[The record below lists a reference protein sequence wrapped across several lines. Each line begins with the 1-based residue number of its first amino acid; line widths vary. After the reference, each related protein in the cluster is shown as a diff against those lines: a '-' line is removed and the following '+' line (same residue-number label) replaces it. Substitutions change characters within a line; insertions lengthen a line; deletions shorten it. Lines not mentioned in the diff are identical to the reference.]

1 MNVYT
6 PSVSSKSSPSYFQ
19 LKPAEQESAQKHLRE
34 TFAPILTSWQVSEAR
49 AHILG
54 QLQLAQQFRQP
65 ILQFKI
71 QFDVFRS
78 DRAIK
83 GKKLILHKV
92 YFWTKPHPKEL
103 GDYIE
108 MPFSLDQLY
117 QIDKQLSGSRP
128 DLQVLMIDPKL
139 ATVLNMEHLRPYL
152 PDQLQHLQ
160 LDQLQAP
167 AQAPAL
173 ASKSSSPASPIRHVF
188 SGHDVHLL
196 GMA

>member
-1 MNVYT
+1 
-6 PSVSSKSSPSYFQ
+6 VSLKSSPPYSQ
-19 LKPAEQESAQKHLRE
+19 LKAAEQKQAQAMLRE
-34 TFAPILTSWQVSEAR
+34 TFAPILTQWQVSEVG

-83 GKKLILHKV
+83 GKKIILHKV

-117 QIDKQLSGSRP
+117 HIEKQLSGHRP
-128 DLQVLMIDPKL
+128 DLQILMIDPKL
-139 ATVLNMEHLRPYL
+139 ATVLNIDHLRPYL
-152 PDQLQHLQ
+152 PEQLQNLQ
-160 LDQLQAP
+160 LDQLQGGTP
-167 AQAPAL
+167 KGQ
-173 ASKSSSPASPIRHVF
+173 SSSTSTQNKNAF

>member
-1 MNVYT
+1 M
-6 PSVSSKSSPSYFQ
+6 SSFYSQ
-19 LKPAEQESAQKHLRE
+19 LKPAEQERAQSQLKE
-34 TFAPILTSWQVSEAR
+34 TFGPILTRWQVSEGG

-71 QFDVFRS
+71 QFGVFRS
-78 DRAIK
+78 DRSIK
-83 GKKLILHKV
+83 GKKIILHKV

-117 QIDKQLSGSRP
+117 QIYQQLNGSRQ

-139 ATVLNMEHLRPYL
+139 ATVLSIDHLRPYL
-152 PDQLQHLQ
+152 PEQLQNLQ
-160 LDQLQAP
+160 LDQLQGG
-167 AQAPAL
+167 AL
-173 ASKSSSPASPIRHVF
+173 LSGSSSPTTTVQSNHAF